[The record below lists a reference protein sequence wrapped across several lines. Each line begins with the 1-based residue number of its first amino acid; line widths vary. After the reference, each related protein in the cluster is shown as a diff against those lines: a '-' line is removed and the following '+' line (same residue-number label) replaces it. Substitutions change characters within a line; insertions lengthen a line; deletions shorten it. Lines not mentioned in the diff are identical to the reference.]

1 MVTSPSFVPDGT
13 TQAGAAES
21 GGRSKARSGGAVRI
35 AQPLRI
41 EGAPAM
47 VGPGAAV
54 LASPAMEDRPTAEPA
69 SGSVPPDE
77 PSEETVAEV
86 YDKIADLLMVLS
98 DVASGDFTN
107 RVDSG
112 FPETHPLGALC
123 VGINEMIEALRAEQQ
138 RNERYKRELEE
149 KLHTIEQQRSAIRE
163 LSTPIMEVW
172 EGILCLPIV
181 GIMDSTRSADM
192 TDALL
197 RAVVAT
203 RATATIIDITGI
215 EVMDTH
221 TADHFI
227 RMAKAVRLLGAE
239 CVLTGINPQIAQTV
253 IHMGLEMVDVVSH
266 RSLRDALQTFISR
279 RQTAAP
285 KLRAVRR

>member
-1 MVTSPSFVPDGT
+1 MQT
-13 TQAGAAES
+13 
-21 GGRSKARSGGAVRI
+21 
-35 AQPLRI
+35 
-41 EGAPAM
+41 
-47 VGPGAAV
+47 
-54 LASPAMEDRPTAEPA
+54 PTN
-69 SGSVPPDE
+69 PDE
-77 PSEETVAEV
+77 PSLETVAEV

-98 DVASGDFTN
+98 DVANGDFTH
-107 RVDSG
+107 RLDSG
-112 FPETHPLGALC
+112 LPDSHPLGALC
-123 VGINEMIEALRAEQQ
+123 VGVNEMIESLRGEQE
-138 RNERYKRELEE
+138 RNEQYKAQIEE
-149 KLHTIEQQRSAIRE
+149 KLKTIEQQRSAIRE

-197 RAVVAT
+197 RAVVQT
-203 RATATIIDITGI
+203 RARCVILDITGI

-253 IHMGLEMVDVVSH
+253 IHMGLEMADIVSH
-266 RSLRDALQTFISR
+266 RSLRDALQHFINRKQS
-279 RQTAAP
+279 AP
-285 KLRAVRR
+285 RLRINR